1 MTFLK
6 TYRAELLIFA
16 LALAVR
22 AIYFGM
28 SLDAAGG
35 HLRPAIEGADY
46 FYVIAE
52 NLMGGNGY
60 SAATEPP
67 YTLNSVRP
75 PVMPYFLVA
84 AHTLLGGWG
93 GALALLIAMGSLVPL
108 LGMALARHVVPGRKA
123 VLAVG
128 VFLALEPFGVLF
140 STVFYSETLFMLFFL
155 SSMLYLF
162 RYFDTLRWYDLL
174 VSSSLL
180 GIATLT
186 KPVVQYLPVFIM
198 ALILWQLRRTLS
210 WKAAARAAG
219 YGAVFL
225 LIILPWAYRNHAE
238 FGAWGISSQST
249 VNLYSVLVPSVLSVE
264 NGTTW
269 GEEFEKLLAEDAKDP
284 NRSSVAEGDYY
295 VSRALPI
302 LIAHPIPLILVSANT
317 SLNFFIHD
325 GVYDVLR
332 HLKIK
337 PAEGLGGPALFLF
350 LKDPIKGFAAIVHFA
365 QSPFVLVL
373 LGRLFW
379 VALTLAFFW
388 GGWRVLLTGN
398 AQGLAMLVVVLYFML
413 TTLVVGLAV
422 NARYRLPVNAFI
434 VTVALYGALP
444 IARRL
449 RNRYDL

>member
-6 TYRAELLIFA
+6 RYRIELLVFA
-16 LALAVR
+16 LALVVR
-22 AIYFGM
+22 VAYLGISIG
-28 SLDAAGG
+28 ATHGE
-35 HLRPAIEGADY
+35 LRPAIEGADY

-52 NLMGGNGY
+52 NLMQGNGY

-84 AHTLLGGWG
+84 AHALLGGWG
-93 GALALLIAMGSLVPL
+93 GAAVLLMVIGSLVPL
-108 LGMALARHVVPGRKA
+108 LGMALARYVLPAGKA
-123 VLAVG
+123 VVTLG
-128 VFLALEPFGVLF
+128 IFLALEPFGVLF

-155 SSMLYLF
+155 SSILFLF
-162 RYFDTLRWYDLL
+162 RYFDTSRWYDLI
-174 VSSSLL
+174 VSASLL

-186 KPVVQYLPVFIM
+186 KPVVQYLPVFVV
-198 ALILWQLRRTLS
+198 ALILWQLRRAFSLV
-210 WKAAARAAG
+210 AFARAAA

-225 LIILPWAYRNHAE
+225 LVILPWAYRNHAE

-269 GEEFEKLLAEDAKDP
+269 GEEFEKLLAQDAKDP

-302 LIAHPIPLILVSANT
+302 LIAHPVPLVLVSANT
-317 SLNFFIHD
+317 ALNFFIHD

-332 HLKIK
+332 HLKIR

-350 LKDPIKGFAAIVHFA
+350 LRDPLKGFAAIAHFA

-373 LGRLFW
+373 LGRIFW
-379 VALTLAFFW
+379 IGLTLGFLW
-388 GGWRVLLTGN
+388 GGLRVLRSGN

-422 NARYRLPVNAFI
+422 NARYRLPVNAFV

-444 IARRL
+444 VVRRL
-449 RNRYDL
+449 RDRYAS